1 MNRWNGIGNVTK
13 TPEVYTTQGGNKR
26 VNFTLAIQ
34 RKFANAQ
41 GVREADFVPIVA
53 WKQLAETIEKYV
65 YKGMKVSVEGSL
77 QIRQYETQDGQKRTV
92 AEIVADEIEFLSP
105 KPLDTP
111 TLPDAQKQSVKVNP
125 AELVEEQDE
134 QLPF

>member
-111 TLPDAQKQSVKVNP
+111 TLPEAQKQSVKVNP

>member
-1 MNRWNGIGNVTK
+1 MNRVFLIGNVTK

-26 VNFTLAIQ
+26 VNFTLAVQ
-34 RKFANAQ
+34 RRFANAQ
-41 GVREADFVPIVA
+41 GVREADFIPIVA

-65 YKGMKVSVEGSL
+65 YKGMKVSVEGCL

-105 KPLDTP
+105 KPLETD
-111 TLPDAQKQSVKVNP
+111 TLPDNQKQSVKVKTE
-125 AELVEEQDE
+125 ELVEDDDPS
-134 QLPF
+134 LPF

>member
-1 MNRWNGIGNVTK
+1 MNKFVGIGNVTK

-26 VNFTLAIQ
+26 VNFTLAVQ

-41 GVREADFVPIVA
+41 GVSEADFIPIVA

-65 YKGMKVSVEGSL
+65 YKGMKVSVEGGL

-111 TLPDAQKQSVKVNP
+111 TLSDAQKQSVKVKTE
-125 AELVEEQDE
+125 ELVEDDDPS
-134 QLPF
+134 LPF